1 MPNESDTNPPD
12 NNRIP
17 ADMDA
22 TILPGASGASN
33 SNLPSK
39 PPADMDATILP
50 GARGHDSDATII
62 PGARGAGQQAA
73 PDQSFAPRLE
83 RIGDCKVEKR
93 LGVGGFGEVWL
104 ATQESDLLKR
114 RVAIKLLKAG
124 MDSTSVLERFELE
137 RKVLSTMNH
146 PSISRLYGG
155 GVTEDGRSYFIMEFV
170 EGLTLGLWCKRQ
182 KLTVTERL
190 SIFRQVCSAVAHAH
204 AVGIVHRDLKPDNIM
219 VTAEGVPKLLDF
231 GIAKI
236 VNRDVKEEDR
246 AQDMPGEVGPL
257 TPMYA
262 SPEQWRGEPLTAS
275 TDIYSLGVILYE
287 TLTEQLPYE
296 FANLSLDEIR
306 HLVCE
311 TSPSL
316 PSEASFRSATLIA
329 QTQTGTVATGNST
342 IPEGSKSRLR
352 RKLRGDLDNIV
363 LMAMRAEQG
372 RRYATVDALIAD
384 LDAYTASMPISA
396 RPSSA
401 GYRAQKWMGRN
412 RKKVFLTAAATA
424 ALVFGIGWFV
434 YAQIAKADA
443 ALKAQ
448 IFQKELEAE
457 TKKKEEETRI
467 KEEETK
473 KLVAKDEVIFQ
484 RFKSLSGDFAKNPET
499 SLPIIEDYENSLRV
513 NMKLHPDDSALQL
526 EINQNLVKM
535 FTRKAKVFIQ
545 NNNLKE
551 GLASTS
557 EQLALA
563 QAVFEQTKDVKD
575 RRELGMAL
583 QLRGD
588 IFFIAKDFPE
598 AAKFYQANIELRKD
612 ICKEKPSDIDANRD
626 LSKAIVR
633 LRDLAKEQGQLD
645 VALKYSTDILT
656 LRTKLK
662 NESKGADPK
671 KIDTVEFEWLVAGQ
685 WHAEDLRNMDR
696 LDEAEKEIVQTLPL
710 VKQRA
715 VTTESATNQT
725 LVNLWEGLL
734 CEISLDKQDFKKA
747 LSAANRMVKATEA
760 SLQLSNSGSR
770 ELEMFV
776 DAAGLKALVQ
786 ADMGDVEDSLDTIQ
800 STMASANRMRDKNK
814 QLKGDAIDDER
825 LLMMYAYEMRAL
837 RLLGK
842 IDEAKKVGAKAL
854 ALGAQRHDDAGAGW
868 FIPKSNSFSQSALLE
883 KDSDEAIRLAKAG
896 VSEATNAKDPLIQ
909 LESYEALVEVL
920 RKFATKE
927 EVAVEIAKATDIAS
941 RMKRPRVDAMLKRIQ
956 GDTKPGKPAV
966 VAPVPPVVAPKTPA
980 PKTPAT
986 AAPTAAP
993 KTPATAA
1000 PTAAPKTPATAAPTA
1015 APKTPATA
1023 APTAAPKTPATT
1035 APTTAPK
1042 TPTTAAPP
1050 ATTPPTSAPKP
1061 PATKPPTATPPA
1073 ATPPA
1078 SVPPPATN
1086 PGNDEK
1092 PAPPLF

>member
-1 MPNESDTNPPD
+1 MSNESDTTPPGND
-12 NNRIP
+12 HIP

-22 TILPGASGASN
+22 TIMPGASGASN
-33 SNLPSK
+33 SKLPSK
-39 PPADMDATILP
+39 APADIDATILP

-62 PGARGAGQQAA
+62 SGARGAPSGTGQQVA
-73 PDQSFAPRLE
+73 PDPSFAPRLE

-137 RKVLSTMNH
+137 RKVLSTLNH

-190 SIFRQVCSAVAHAH
+190 AIFRQVCSAVAHAH
-204 AVGIVHRDLKPDNIM
+204 ALGIVHRDLKPDNIM

-236 VNRDVKEEDR
+236 INKDVQEQDR
-246 AQDMPGEVGPL
+246 SQDMPGEVGPL

-262 SPEQWRGEPLTAS
+262 SPEQWRAEPLTAS

-329 QTQTGTVATGNST
+329 QTQTGSVATGNST

-384 LDAYTASMPISA
+384 LDAYAASMPVSA
-396 RPSSA
+396 RPTSA

-448 IFQKELEAE
+448 IAQKELEAE
-457 TKKKEEETRI
+457 TKKKEEATRI
-467 KEEETK
+467 KEEEEK
-473 KLVAKDEVIFQ
+473 KLIAKDKVIFE
-484 RFKSLSGDFAKNPET
+484 RFKSLPGDFAQNPET

-513 NMKLHPDDSALQL
+513 NMKLHPDDLALQL

-545 NNNLKE
+545 NNNIKE

-557 EQLALA
+557 EHLALA

-575 RRELGMAL
+575 RRELGVAL
-583 QLRGD
+583 QFRGD
-588 IFFIAKDFPE
+588 IFFAAKAFSE
-598 AAKFYQANIELRKD
+598 ANKFYQENITLRQD
-612 ICKEKPSDIDANRD
+612 ICKDKPSDIDANRD
-626 LSKAIVR
+626 LSRAIARV
-633 LRDLAKEQGQLD
+633 RDLVKEQGQLD
-645 VALKYSTDILT
+645 AALKYSTDILA

-671 KIDTVEFEWLVAGQ
+671 KIDTVEYEWLLAGY

-715 VTTESATNQT
+715 VKTESATNQT

-786 ADMGDVEDSLDTIQ
+786 ADMGDAEDSLDTIQ

-814 QLKGDAIDDER
+814 QLKGDAINDER

-842 IDEAKKVGAKAL
+842 MDEAKEVGAKAL

-868 FIPKSNSFSQSALLE
+868 FAPKSNAFSQSALLE

-941 RMKRPRVDAMLKRIQ
+941 RMKRPKADAILKRIQ
-956 GDTKPGKPAV
+956 GDAKPSQPAV
-966 VAPVPPVVAPKTPA
+966 LAPAQPVVAPKTSTPKIPA
-980 PKTPAT
+980 
-986 AAPTAAP
+986 TAAP
-993 KTPATAA
+993 KTPA
-1000 PTAAPKTPATAAPTA
+1000 
-1015 APKTPATA
+1015 
-1023 APTAAPKTPATT
+1023 
-1035 APTTAPK
+1035 
-1042 TPTTAAPP
+1042 TAAPP

-1061 PATKPPTATPPA
+1061 PATKPPA

>member
-1 MPNESDTNPPD
+1 MSNDSEPTPPD

-33 SNLPSK
+33 SNPPSK
-39 PPADMDATILP
+39 VPADIDATILP

-62 PGARGAGQQAA
+62 PGARGAPSGAGQQAA
-73 PDQSFAPRLE
+73 PNQSFAPRLE

-137 RKVLSTMNH
+137 RKVLSTLNH

-190 SIFRQVCSAVAHAH
+190 AIFRQVCSAVAHAH

-236 VNRDVKEEDR
+236 INKDVQEQDR
-246 AQDMPGEVGPL
+246 VQDMPGEVGPL

-262 SPEQWRGEPLTAS
+262 SPEQWRGEPLSAS
-275 TDIYSLGVILYE
+275 TDIYSLGVILFE
-287 TLTEQLPYE
+287 TLTEQLP
-296 FANLSLDEIR
+296 FDFSNLSIDQIR
-306 HLVCE
+306 KMVCE
-311 TSPSL
+311 TSPAL
-316 PSEASFRSATLIA
+316 PSEVSFRTTSSIG
-329 QTQTGTVATGNST
+329 QTQTGIVATGT
-342 IPEGSKSRLR
+342 ATVPEGSKSRLR
-352 RKLRGDLDNIV
+352 KKLRGDLDNIV
-363 LMAMRAEQG
+363 LMAMRTEPG
-372 RRYATVDALIAD
+372 RRYASVDALIAD
-384 LDAYTASMPISA
+384 LDAYAASMPVSA
-396 RPSSA
+396 RPTSA

-412 RKKVFLTAAATA
+412 KKKVFLTTAATA

-448 IFQKELEAE
+448 IAQKELDAQKADAALKAQIAQKELEAE
-457 TKKKEEETRI
+457 TQKKEEEQ
-467 KEEETK
+467 K
-473 KLVAKDEVIFQ
+473 KLIAKDTLIFD
-484 RFKSLSGDFAKNPET
+484 RFKSLPGDFAQNPEI

-545 NNNLKE
+545 NKNIKE

-563 QAVFEQTKDVKD
+563 KAVFEKTKDVKD
-575 RRELGMAL
+575 RRELGAAL

-588 IFFIAKDFPE
+588 IFFAAKDFPE
-598 AAKFYQANIELRKD
+598 AKNFYQENIALRQD

-645 VALKYSTDILT
+645 IALKYSTDILA

-715 VTTESATNQT
+715 VKTESAANQT

-786 ADMGDVEDSLDTIQ
+786 ADMGDAEDSLDTIQ
-800 STMASANRMRDKNK
+800 STTASANRMRDKNK
-814 QLKGDAIDDER
+814 QLKGDAINDER
-825 LLMMYAYEMRAL
+825 LLMMYSYEMRAL
-837 RLLGK
+837 RLLGR
-842 IDEAKKVGAKAL
+842 IDEAKEVGAKAL

-868 FIPKSNSFSQSALLE
+868 FAPKSNSFSQSALLE

-920 RKFATKE
+920 RKFASKE

-941 RMKRPRVDAMLKRIQ
+941 RMKRPKADAILKRIQ
-956 GDTKPGKPAV
+956 VDTKPGKPAV
-966 VAPVPPVVAPKTPA
+966 VA

-986 AAPTAAP
+986 AAPTAATKTPAIAAPTATP

-1000 PTAAPKTPATAAPTA
+1000 PTTAPKTPATAAPTT

-1023 APTAAPKTPATT
+1023 APTT
-1035 APTTAPK
+1035 APTAT
-1042 TPTTAAPP
+1042 PP
-1050 ATTPPTSAPKP
+1050 ATTPPTSPPKSP
-1061 PATKPPTATPPA
+1061 SRNPPA

-1078 SVPPPATN
+1078 SVP
-1086 PGNDEK
+1086 
-1092 PAPPLF
+1092 APPLI

>member
-1 MPNESDTNPPD
+1 MPNDSDTTPPD
-12 NNRIP
+12 KDSVP

-33 SNLPSK
+33 SKSPSK
-39 PPADMDATILP
+39 APADIDATILP

-62 PGARGAGQQAA
+62 PGARGALNGAGQQAA

-124 MDSTSVLERFELE
+124 MDSASVLERFELE
-137 RKVLSTMNH
+137 RKVLSTLNH

-190 SIFRQVCSAVAHAH
+190 AIFRQVCSAVAHAH

-236 VNRDVKEEDR
+236 INKDVQEQDR
-246 AQDMPGEVGPL
+246 SQDMPGEVGPL

-262 SPEQWRGEPLTAS
+262 SPEQWRAEPLTAS

-296 FANLSLDEIR
+296 FVNLSLDEIR
-306 HLVCE
+306 KLVCE

-329 QTQTGTVATGNST
+329 QTQTGTIATGNST

-396 RPSSA
+396 RPLSA

-412 RKKVFLTAAATA
+412 RKKVFLTTAATA

-434 YAQIAKADA
+434 YAQIVKAE
-443 ALKAQ
+443 AQ
-448 IFQKELEAE
+448 IAQKELEAE
-457 TKKKEEETRI
+457 TKKKEEETRR
-467 KEEETK
+467 KEEEREK
-473 KLVAKDEVIFQ
+473 DRAKDKVIFE
-484 RFKSLSGDFAKNPET
+484 RFKSLPGDFAQNPET
-499 SLPIIEDYENSLRV
+499 SLPIIEDYENSLRINFKV
-513 NMKLHPDDSALQL
+513 NPDNVANQL
-526 EINQNLVKM
+526 EIQRNLMRALARKSKLFLQNK
-535 FTRKAKVFIQ
+535 
-545 NNNLKE
+545 NLQE
-551 GLASTS
+551 GLVSTA

-563 QAVFEQTKDVKD
+563 NEILEKTKDPKD
-575 RRELGMAL
+575 RRELGVAL
-583 QLRGD
+583 QYRGD
-588 IFFIAKDFPE
+588 IYFAVKNFPE
-598 AAKFYQANIELRKD
+598 AKKFYMENMVLRED
-612 ICKEKPSDIDANRD
+612 ICKANPGDIDATRD
-626 LSKAIVR
+626 VSKAMVR
-633 LRDLAKEQGQLD
+633 LRDLAKEEGQLD
-645 VALKYSTDILT
+645 VALKYSTDILAM
-656 LRTKLK
+656 RTKLK
-662 NESKGADPK
+662 NESKGADEK
-671 KIDTVEFEWLVAGQ
+671 KIETLEYEWLVAGQ
-685 WHAEDLRNMDR
+685 WHAEDLRHMDR
-696 LDEAEKEIVQTLPL
+696 LNEAEKEIVQTLPL

-715 VTTESATNQT
+715 VKTESETNQT

-786 ADMGDVEDSLDTIQ
+786 ADMGDAEDSLDTIQ

-814 QLKGDAIDDER
+814 QLKGDAINDER

-837 RLLGK
+837 RLLGR

-868 FIPKSNSFSQSALLE
+868 FAPKSNAFSQSALLE
-883 KDSDEAIRLAKAG
+883 NDSDEAIRLAKAG

-920 RKFATKE
+920 RKFASKE
-927 EVAVEIAKATDIAS
+927 EVAVEIAKATDITS
-941 RMKRPRVDAMLKRIQ
+941 RMKRPKADAILKRIQ
-956 GDTKPGKPAV
+956 GDAKLGKPAEV
-966 VAPVPPVVAPKTPA
+966 A

-986 AAPTAAP
+986 AAPTPPTSPP
-993 KTPATAA
+993 KTSVKKPPAVT
-1000 PTAAPKTPATAAPTA
+1000 
-1015 APKTPATA
+1015 
-1023 APTAAPKTPATT
+1023 
-1035 APTTAPK
+1035 
-1042 TPTTAAPP
+1042 PP
-1050 ATTPPTSAPKP
+1050 ATV
-1061 PATKPPTATPPA
+1061 
-1073 ATPPA
+1073 PPA
-1078 SVPPPATN
+1078 SVPPPKTN
-1086 PGNDEK
+1086 PENKEK
-1092 PAPPLF
+1092 PLPPLY

>member
-1 MPNESDTNPPD
+1 MSNDSEPTPPD

-17 ADMDA
+17 AEMDA

-39 PPADMDATILP
+39 VPADIDATILP

-62 PGARGAGQQAA
+62 PGARGAPSGAGQQAA
-73 PDQSFAPRLE
+73 PNQSFAPRLE

-137 RKVLSTMNH
+137 RKVLSTLNH

-190 SIFRQVCSAVAHAH
+190 AIFRQVCSAVAHAH

-306 HLVCE
+306 NLVCE

-329 QTQTGTVATGNST
+329 QTQTGSVATGNST

-384 LDAYTASMPISA
+384 LDAYAASMPVSA
-396 RPSSA
+396 RPTSA

-412 RKKVFLTAAATA
+412 KKKVFLTAAATA

-448 IFQKELEAE
+448 IAQKELDAQKADAALKAQIAQKELEAE
-457 TKKKEEETRI
+457 TQKKEEEQ
-467 KEEETK
+467 K
-473 KLVAKDEVIFQ
+473 KLIAKDTLIFD
-484 RFKSLSGDFAKNPET
+484 RFKSLPGDFAQNPEI

-535 FTRKAKVFIQ
+535 YTRKAKVFIQ
-545 NNNLKE
+545 NKNIKE

-563 QAVFEQTKDVKD
+563 KAVFEKTKDVKD
-575 RRELGMAL
+575 RRELGAAL

-588 IFFIAKDFPE
+588 IFFAAKDFPE
-598 AAKFYQANIELRKD
+598 AKNFYQENIALRQD

-645 VALKYSTDILT
+645 IALKYSTDILA

-715 VTTESATNQT
+715 VKTESAANQT

-786 ADMGDVEDSLDTIQ
+786 ADMGDAEDSLDTIQ
-800 STMASANRMRDKNK
+800 STTASANRMRDKNK
-814 QLKGDAIDDER
+814 QLKGDAINDER
-825 LLMMYAYEMRAL
+825 LLMMYSYEMRAL
-837 RLLGK
+837 RLLGR
-842 IDEAKKVGAKAL
+842 IDEAKEVGAKAL

-868 FIPKSNSFSQSALLE
+868 FAPKSNSFSQSALLE

-920 RKFATKE
+920 RKFASKE

-941 RMKRPRVDAMLKRIQ
+941 RMKRPKADAILKRIQ
-956 GDTKPGKPAV
+956 GDTKPGKPTV
-966 VAPVPPVVAPKTPA
+966 LVPVPPVVAPQTSQ

-993 KTPATAA
+993 NTPVAT
-1000 PTAAPKTPATAAPTA
+1000 
-1015 APKTPATA
+1015 
-1023 APTAAPKTPATT
+1023 
-1035 APTTAPK
+1035 
-1042 TPTTAAPP
+1042 PP
-1050 ATTPPTSAPKP
+1050 ATTPPTSPPKP
-1061 PATKPPTATPPA
+1061 PATKTPAATPPA

-1078 SVPPPATN
+1078 SVPPPPETN
-1086 PGNDEK
+1086 PIF
-1092 PAPPLF
+1092 LMSYSISI

>member
-1 MPNESDTNPPD
+1 
-12 NNRIP
+12 
-17 ADMDA
+17 
-22 TILPGASGASN
+22 
-33 SNLPSK
+33 
-39 PPADMDATILP
+39 
-50 GARGHDSDATII
+50 
-62 PGARGAGQQAA
+62 
-73 PDQSFAPRLE
+73 
-83 RIGDCKVEKR
+83 
-93 LGVGGFGEVWL
+93 
-104 ATQESDLLKR
+104 
-114 RVAIKLLKAG
+114 
-124 MDSTSVLERFELE
+124 
-137 RKVLSTMNH
+137 
-146 PSISRLYGG
+146 
-155 GVTEDGRSYFIMEFV
+155 
-170 EGLTLGLWCKRQ
+170 
-182 KLTVTERL
+182 
-190 SIFRQVCSAVAHAH
+190 
-204 AVGIVHRDLKPDNIM
+204 
-219 VTAEGVPKLLDF
+219 
-231 GIAKI
+231 
-236 VNRDVKEEDR
+236 
-246 AQDMPGEVGPL
+246 
-257 TPMYA
+257 
-262 SPEQWRGEPLTAS
+262 
-275 TDIYSLGVILYE
+275 
-287 TLTEQLPYE
+287 
-296 FANLSLDEIR
+296 
-306 HLVCE
+306 
-311 TSPSL
+311 
-316 PSEASFRSATLIA
+316 
-329 QTQTGTVATGNST
+329 
-342 IPEGSKSRLR
+342 
-352 RKLRGDLDNIV
+352 
-363 LMAMRAEQG
+363 MAMRAEQG

-424 ALVFGIGWFV
+424 ALVFGIGWYV

-448 IFQKELEAE
+448 IAQKELDAEKADSALKAQIAQKELEAE
-457 TKKKEEETRI
+457 TKNKEEE
-467 KEEETK
+467 KK
-473 KLVAKDEVIFQ
+473 KLKEKDDKIFE
-484 RFKSLSGDFAKNPET
+484 RFTSLPKDFAQNPET

-513 NMKLHPDDSALQL
+513 NKKLNPDDPVKQL
-526 EINQNLVKM
+526 GINQNIVKM
-535 FTRKAKVFIQ
+535 YVRKAKVFIQ
-545 NNNLKE
+545 NNNIKE
-551 GLASTS
+551 GIATTS
-557 EQLALA
+557 EHLALA
-563 QAVFEQTKDVKD
+563 QAVFEQTKDVLD
-575 RRELGMAL
+575 RRELGVAL

-588 IFFIAKDFPE
+588 IFFATKDFS
-598 AAKFYQANIELRKD
+598 AAKKFYQENITLRQD
-612 ICKEKPSDIDANRD
+612 ICKDKPSDIDANRD
-626 LSKAIVR
+626 LSRAIARV
-633 LRDLAKEQGQLD
+633 RDLVKEQGQLD
-645 VALKYSTDILT
+645 TALKYSTDILT

-671 KIDTVEFEWLVAGQ
+671 KIDTVEYEWLLAGY

-715 VTTESATNQT
+715 VKTESATNQT

-786 ADMGDVEDSLDTIQ
+786 ADMGDAEDSLDTIQ

-814 QLKGDAIDDER
+814 QLKGDAINDER

-842 IDEAKKVGAKAL
+842 IDEAKEVGAKAL

-868 FIPKSNSFSQSALLE
+868 FAPKSNAFSQSALLE

-941 RMKRPRVDAMLKRIQ
+941 RMKRPKADAILKRIQ
-956 GDTKPGKPAV
+956 GDAKLGKPAA
-966 VAPVPPVVAPKTPA
+966 VAPVPPVVAPKAPA
-980 PKTPAT
+980 TAAPTTTPKTPAT
-986 AAPTAAP
+986 AAPTTAP
-993 KTPATAA
+993 KKPATAA
-1000 PTAAPKTPATAAPTA
+1000 PTA
-1015 APKTPATA
+1015 
-1023 APTAAPKTPATT
+1023 
-1035 APTTAPK
+1035 APK

-1073 ATPPA
+1073 AKPPA

>member
-1 MPNESDTNPPD
+1 MPNESDTTPPD

-33 SNLPSK
+33 SSLPSK
-39 PPADMDATILP
+39 VPADIDATILP

-62 PGARGAGQQAA
+62 PGPRGAPSGAGQQAA
-73 PDQSFAPRLE
+73 PDQSFVPRLE

-114 RVAIKLLKAG
+114 RVAIKVLKAG

-137 RKVLSTMNH
+137 RKVLSTLNH

-190 SIFRQVCSAVAHAH
+190 AIFRQVCSAVAHAH

-262 SPEQWRGEPLTAS
+262 SPEQWRAEPLTAS

-448 IFQKELEAE
+448 IAQKDLEAE
-457 TKKKEEETRI
+457 TKKKEEETRR
-467 KEEETK
+467 KEEEREK
-473 KLVAKDEVIFQ
+473 DRAKDRVIFE
-484 RFKSLSGDFAKNPET
+484 RFKSLPGDFAQNPET
-499 SLPIIEDYENSLRV
+499 SLPIIEDYENSLRINFKV
-513 NMKLHPDDSALQL
+513 NPDNVANQL
-526 EINQNLVKM
+526 EIQRNLMRALARKSKLFLQNK
-535 FTRKAKVFIQ
+535 
-545 NNNLKE
+545 NLQE
-551 GLASTS
+551 GLVSTA

-563 QAVFEQTKDVKD
+563 NEILEKTKDPKD
-575 RRELGMAL
+575 RRELGVAL
-583 QLRGD
+583 QYRGD
-588 IFFIAKDFPE
+588 IYFAVKNFPE
-598 AAKFYQANIELRKD
+598 AKKFYMENMVLRED
-612 ICKEKPSDIDANRD
+612 ICKANPGDIDATRD
-626 LSKAIVR
+626 VSKAMVR
-633 LRDLAKEQGQLD
+633 LRDLAKEEGQLD
-645 VALKYSTDILT
+645 VALKYSTDILAM
-656 LRTKLK
+656 RTKLK
-662 NESKGADPK
+662 NESKGADEK
-671 KIDTVEFEWLVAGQ
+671 KIDTVEYEWLVAGQ
-685 WHAEDLRNMDR
+685 WHAEDLRHMDR

-715 VTTESATNQT
+715 VKTESETNQT

-786 ADMGDVEDSLDTIQ
+786 ADMGDAEDSLDTIQ

-814 QLKGDAIDDER
+814 QLKGDAINDER

-837 RLLGK
+837 RLLGR

-868 FIPKSNSFSQSALLE
+868 FAPKSNAFSQSALLE
-883 KDSDEAIRLAKAG
+883 NDSDEAIRLAKAG

-920 RKFATKE
+920 RKFASKE
-927 EVAVEIAKATDIAS
+927 EVAVEIAKATDITS
-941 RMKRPRVDAMLKRIQ
+941 RMKRPKADAILKRIQ
-956 GDTKPGKPAV
+956 GDAKLGKPAEV
-966 VAPVPPVVAPKTPA
+966 A

-986 AAPTAAP
+986 AAPTPPTSPP
-993 KTPATAA
+993 KTPVKK
-1000 PTAAPKTPATAAPTA
+1000 PPAVT
-1015 APKTPATA
+1015 
-1023 APTAAPKTPATT
+1023 
-1035 APTTAPK
+1035 
-1042 TPTTAAPP
+1042 PP
-1050 ATTPPTSAPKP
+1050 ATV
-1061 PATKPPTATPPA
+1061 
-1073 ATPPA
+1073 PPA
-1078 SVPPPATN
+1078 SVPPPKTN
-1086 PGNDEK
+1086 PENKEK
-1092 PAPPLF
+1092 PLPPLC

>member
-1 MPNESDTNPPD
+1 MSNDSEPTPPD

-17 ADMDA
+17 EHMDA

-33 SNLPSK
+33 SKLPSK
-39 PPADMDATILP
+39 APADIDATILP

-62 PGARGAGQQAA
+62 PGARDAPSDAGQQAA
-73 PDQSFAPRLE
+73 PVQSFAPRLE

-124 MDSTSVLERFELE
+124 MDSASVLERFELE
-137 RKVLSTMNH
+137 RKVLSTLNH

-190 SIFRQVCSAVAHAH
+190 AIFRQVCSAVAHAH

-306 HLVCE
+306 QLVCE

-363 LMAMRAEQG
+363 LMAMRVEQG

-384 LDAYTASMPISA
+384 LDAYAASMPISA
-396 RPSSA
+396 RPTSA

-424 ALVFGIGWFV
+424 ALVFGTGWFV
-434 YAQIAKADA
+434 YAKIAKADA
-443 ALKAQ
+443 ALEAQ
-448 IFQKELEAE
+448 IAQKELDAQKADAALKAEIAQKELEAE
-457 TKKKEEETRI
+457 TKKKSEEL
-467 KEEETK
+467 K
-473 KLVAKDEVIFQ
+473 KLFEKDTLILE
-484 RFKSLSGDFAKNPET
+484 RFKSLPGDFAQNPEI
-499 SLPIIEDYENSLRV
+499 SLPILEDYEKSLR
-513 NMKLHPDDSALQL
+513 NNINLHPEPAWKL
-526 EINQNLVKM
+526 EVQQNLVKM
-535 FTRKAKVFIQ
+535 FTRKSKVFIQ
-545 NNNLKE
+545 NKNIKE

-575 RRELGMAL
+575 RRELGVAL

-588 IFFIAKDFPE
+588 IFFAAKDFPE
-598 AAKFYQANIELRKD
+598 TAKFYQANIELRQD
-612 ICKEKPSDIDANRD
+612 ICKDKPSDIDANRD

-645 VALKYSTDILT
+645 VALKYSTEILA

-671 KIDTVEFEWLVAGQ
+671 KIDTVEFEWLLAGQ
-685 WHAEDLRNMDR
+685 WHAEDLRHMDR

-715 VTTESATNQT
+715 VKTESAANQT

-734 CEISLDKQDFKKA
+734 CDISLDKQDFKKA

-786 ADMGDVEDSLDTIQ
+786 ADMGDAEDSLDTIQ

-814 QLKGDAIDDER
+814 QLKGDAINDER

-837 RLLGK
+837 RLLGR
-842 IDEAKKVGAKAL
+842 IDEAKEVGAKAL

-868 FIPKSNSFSQSALLE
+868 FAPKSNSFSQSALLE

-896 VSEATNAKDPLIQ
+896 VSEAINANEPLIQ

-920 RKFATKE
+920 RKFASKE

-941 RMKRPRVDAMLKRIQ
+941 RMKRPKSDAILKRIQ
-956 GDTKPGKPAV
+956 GDTKLDKPA
-966 VAPVPPVVAPKTPA
+966 VVAPKTPA
-980 PKTPAT
+980 TG
-986 AAPTAAP
+986 APTP
-993 KTPATAA
+993 
-1000 PTAAPKTPATAAPTA
+1000 
-1015 APKTPATA
+1015 
-1023 APTAAPKTPATT
+1023 
-1035 APTTAPK
+1035 PTTAPK
-1042 TPTTAAPP
+1042 TPATGAPTSPTTAPKTQATGAPTSPAAAPKTPTTGAPTPPAKKPPAGTPP
-1050 ATTPPTSAPKP
+1050 ATV
-1061 PATKPPTATPPA
+1061 
-1073 ATPPA
+1073 PPA
-1078 SVPPPATN
+1078 SAPPPKTNPENEEKPVPP
-1086 PGNDEK
+1086 
-1092 PAPPLF
+1092 LY

>member
-1 MPNESDTNPPD
+1 MSNDSEPTPPD

-33 SNLPSK
+33 SNPPSK
-39 PPADMDATILP
+39 VPADIDATILP

-62 PGARGAGQQAA
+62 PGARGAPSGAGQQAA
-73 PDQSFAPRLE
+73 PNQSFAPRLE

-137 RKVLSTMNH
+137 RKVLSTLNH

-190 SIFRQVCSAVAHAH
+190 AIFRQVCSAVAHAH

-236 VNRDVKEEDR
+236 INKDVQEQDR
-246 AQDMPGEVGPL
+246 VQDMPGEVGPL

-262 SPEQWRGEPLTAS
+262 SPEQWRGEPLSAS
-275 TDIYSLGVILYE
+275 TDIYSLGVILFE
-287 TLTEQLPYE
+287 TLTEQLP
-296 FANLSLDEIR
+296 FDFSNLSIDQIR
-306 HLVCE
+306 KMVCE
-311 TSPSL
+311 TSPAL
-316 PSEASFRSATLIA
+316 PSEVSFRTTSSIG
-329 QTQTGTVATGNST
+329 QTQTGIVATGT
-342 IPEGSKSRLR
+342 ATVPEGSKSRLR
-352 RKLRGDLDNIV
+352 KKLRGDLDNIV
-363 LMAMRAEQG
+363 LMAMRTEPG
-372 RRYATVDALIAD
+372 RRYASVDALIAD
-384 LDAYTASMPISA
+384 LDAYAASMPVSA
-396 RPSSA
+396 RPTSA

-412 RKKVFLTAAATA
+412 KKKVFLTTAATA

-448 IFQKELEAE
+448 IAQKELDAQKADAALKAQIAQKELEAE
-457 TKKKEEETRI
+457 TQKKEEEQ
-467 KEEETK
+467 K
-473 KLVAKDEVIFQ
+473 KLIAKDTLIFD
-484 RFKSLSGDFAKNPET
+484 RFKSLPGDFAQNPEI

-545 NNNLKE
+545 NKNIKE

-563 QAVFEQTKDVKD
+563 KAVFEKTKDVKD
-575 RRELGMAL
+575 RRELGAAL

-588 IFFIAKDFPE
+588 IFFAAKDFPE
-598 AAKFYQANIELRKD
+598 AKNFYQENIALRQD

-645 VALKYSTDILT
+645 IALKYSTDILA

-715 VTTESATNQT
+715 VKTESAANQT

-786 ADMGDVEDSLDTIQ
+786 ADMGDAEDSLDTIQ
-800 STMASANRMRDKNK
+800 STTASANRMRDKNK
-814 QLKGDAIDDER
+814 QLKGDAINDER
-825 LLMMYAYEMRAL
+825 LLMMYSYEMRAL
-837 RLLGK
+837 RLLGR
-842 IDEAKKVGAKAL
+842 IDEAKEVGAKAL

-868 FIPKSNSFSQSALLE
+868 FAPKSNSFSQSALLE

-920 RKFATKE
+920 RKFASKE

-941 RMKRPRVDAMLKRIQ
+941 RMKRPKADAILKRIQ
-956 GDTKPGKPAV
+956 VDTKPGKPAV
-966 VAPVPPVVAPKTPA
+966 VA

-986 AAPTAAP
+986 AAPTAATKTPAIAAPTATP

-1000 PTAAPKTPATAAPTA
+1000 PTTAPKTPATAAPT
-1015 APKTPATA
+1015 T
-1023 APTAAPKTPATT
+1023 APTAT
-1035 APTTAPK
+1035 
-1042 TPTTAAPP
+1042 PP
-1050 ATTPPTSAPKP
+1050 ATTPPTSPPKSP
-1061 PATKPPTATPPA
+1061 SRNPPA

-1078 SVPPPATN
+1078 SVP
-1086 PGNDEK
+1086 
-1092 PAPPLF
+1092 APPLI

>member
-1 MPNESDTNPPD
+1 MPNESDTTPPD
-12 NNRIP
+12 NNGIP
-17 ADMDA
+17 ADLDA

-39 PPADMDATILP
+39 SPADIDATVLP
-50 GARGHDSDATII
+50 DARGHDSDATII
-62 PGARGAGQQAA
+62 SGAHGASSGAGQKAE

-83 RIGDCKVEKR
+83 RIGDCKIEKR

-137 RKVLSTMNH
+137 RKVLSTLNH

-155 GVTEDGRSYFIMEFV
+155 GVTKDGRSYFIMEFV

-182 KLTVTERL
+182 KLTVNERL
-190 SIFRQVCSAVAHAH
+190 TIFRQVCSAVAHAH

-219 VTAEGVPKLLDF
+219 VTVEGVPKLLDF

-236 VNRDVKEEDR
+236 VNRDVKEEYR

-311 TSPSL
+311 TSPLL

-329 QTQTGTVATGNST
+329 QTQTGNVATSNST
-342 IPEGSKSRLR
+342 ITEGSKSRLR

-396 RPSSA
+396 RPLSA

-448 IFQKELEAE
+448 IAQKELEAE
-457 TKKKEEETRI
+457 IKKKEEETRI
-467 KEEETK
+467 KEEKITK
-473 KLVAKDEVIFQ
+473 LIAKDMVIFE
-484 RFKSLSGDFAKNPET
+484 RFKSLPVDFAQNPET

-513 NMKLHPDDSALQL
+513 NMKLNPNDLPKQL
-526 EINQNLVKM
+526 EIKRNLMRAV
-535 FTRKAKVFIQ
+535 TRKSKLFLQ
-545 NNNLKE
+545 NKNLRE
-551 GLASTS
+551 GLDSTA
-557 EQLALA
+557 EQLKLA
-563 QAVFEQTKDVKD
+563 KEIFENTKDPKD
-575 RRELGMAL
+575 RRELGVAL
-583 QLRGD
+583 QYRGD
-588 IFFIAKDFPE
+588 IYFTVKNFLEAKE
-598 AAKFYQANIELRKD
+598 FYMENMVLRED
-612 ICKEKPSDIDANRD
+612 ICKANPGDIDATRD
-626 LSKAIVR
+626 MSKAMVR

-645 VALKYSTDILT
+645 VALEYSTKILAM
-656 LRTKLK
+656 RTKLK
-662 NESKGADPK
+662 NESKGADEK
-671 KIDTVEFEWLVAGQ
+671 KIDTMEYEWLVAGQ
-685 WHAEDLRNMDR
+685 WHAEDLRNLDR

-715 VTTESATNQT
+715 VKVESEINQT
-725 LVNLWEGLL
+725 LINLWEGLL
-734 CEISLDKQDFKKA
+734 CEISLDKQEFKKA

-760 SLQLSNSGSR
+760 SLQLSNAGSR

-776 DAAGLKALVQ
+776 DASALKALVQ
-786 ADMGDVEDSLDTIQ
+786 ADMGDAENSLDTIQ

-814 QLKGDAIDDER
+814 QLKGDAINDER
-825 LLMMYAYEMRAL
+825 LLMMYAYEIRAL

-842 IDEAKKVGAKAL
+842 IDEAKEVGAKAL

-868 FIPKSNSFSQSALLE
+868 FAPKSNAFSQSAFLE

-896 VSEATNAKDPLIQ
+896 VSEAMHANDPMIL
-909 LESYEALVEVL
+909 LESYEVLVDVL
-920 RKFATKE
+920 RKFASNE

-941 RMKRPRVDAMLKRIQ
+941 RMKRPKAAAILKRIQ
-956 GDTKPGKPAV
+956 GNQSPDKPALPAPTPPPTPGKTPL
-966 VAPVPPVVAPKTPA
+966 PTPGKTP
-980 PKTPAT
+980 PPTPGKTP
-986 AAPTAAP
+986 PN
-993 KTPATAA
+993 
-1000 PTAAPKTPATAAPTA
+1000 
-1015 APKTPATA
+1015 
-1023 APTAAPKTPATT
+1023 
-1035 APTTAPK
+1035 
-1042 TPTTAAPP
+1042 
-1050 ATTPPTSAPKP
+1050 S
-1061 PATKPPTATPPA
+1061 
-1073 ATPPA
+1073 
-1078 SVPPPATN
+1078 
-1086 PGNDEK
+1086 
-1092 PAPPLF
+1092 

>member
-1 MPNESDTNPPD
+1 MSNDSEPTPPD

-22 TILPGASGASN
+22 TILPGASGVSN
-33 SNLPSK
+33 SKLPSK
-39 PPADMDATILP
+39 APADIDATILP

-62 PGARGAGQQAA
+62 PGARDAPSDAGQQAA
-73 PDQSFAPRLE
+73 PVQSFAPRLE

-124 MDSTSVLERFELE
+124 MDSASVLERFELE
-137 RKVLSTMNH
+137 RKVLSTLNH

-190 SIFRQVCSAVAHAH
+190 AIFRQVCSAVAHAH

-412 RKKVFLTAAATA
+412 KRKVFLATA
-424 ALVFGIGWFV
+424 ASAAIVFGIGWYV

-443 ALKAQ
+443 VLKAQ
-448 IFQKELEAE
+448 IANADAEIAKKKLEISDAE
-457 TKKKEEETRI
+457 TAAEKNKLLQKDKE
-467 KEEETK
+467 
-473 KLVAKDEVIFQ
+473 IFN
-484 RFKSLSGDFAKNPET
+484 RYNSLSKNDYAKNPEI
-499 SLPIIEDYENSLRV
+499 SLPIIEDFEKNLREHIKQKK
-513 NMKLHPDDSALQL
+513 NAAPAKQL
-526 EINQNLVKM
+526 EIKQNIIKVL
-535 FTRKAKVFIQ
+535 AKKSNLFII
-545 NNNLKE
+545 NRNINE
-551 GLASTS
+551 GLAST
-557 EQLALA
+557 ETQLNLARAIFNETNLVDDSNQLCIALT
-563 QAVFEQTKDVKD
+563 F
-575 RRELGMAL
+575 
-583 QLRGD
+583 RGD
-588 IFFIAKDFPE
+588 IYLKAKDFT
-598 AAKFYQANIELRKD
+598 AAKAFYDESFQIREAKSKENPTD
-612 ICKEKPSDIDANRD
+612 ISASRNFCKAFIR
-626 LSKAIVR
+626 I
-633 LRDLAKEQGQLD
+633 RDLAKEQGQLD
-645 VALKYSTDILT
+645 LALQYSTEMLTIL
-656 LRTKLK
+656 TKLK
-662 NESKGADPK
+662 NELKGVDPK
-671 KIDTVEFEWLVAGQ
+671 KIQKAESEESGAVKDSRAKDPKEIEKEINKEIEDRKIKAEETRVKVEKEWLVAVQ

-696 LDEAEKEIVQTLPL
+696 LEEAEKELIQTLPV
-710 VKQRA
+710 VKQRLK
-715 VTTESATNQT
+715 VTESADNHT
-725 LVNLWEGLL
+725 LINIYEALM
-734 CEISLDKQDFKKA
+734 CEISLDRQDFKKA
-747 LSAANRMVKATEA
+747 LSAANRAMKAAEA
-760 SLQLSNSGSR
+760 TIQYEPGSEALQL
-770 ELEMFV
+770 FV

-786 ADMGDVEDSLDTIQ
+786 ADMGDAEDSLDTVQ
-800 STMASANRMRDKNK
+800 SAMQGAYRMRDQNK
-814 QLKGDAIDDER
+814 QLSGDAINDQH

-837 RLLGK
+837 ILLGRM
-842 IDEAKKVGAKAL
+842 DEANDVGGKAMAL
-854 ALGAQRHDDAGAGW
+854 ASQRNNDAGARW
-868 FIPKSNSFSQSALLE
+868 FEPKSNVYSQAALME
-883 KDSDEAIRLAKAG
+883 KDSVEAIRLANIAVEEAAKA
-896 VSEATNAKDPLIQ
+896 NNPLIQ
-909 LESYEALVEVL
+909 LEAYETLVTVL
-920 RKFATKE
+920 RKFASQE
-927 EVAVEIAKATDIAS
+927 DINVEIAKAIDIS
-941 RMKRPRVDAMLKRIQ
+941 NKMKRPRVDAILKRIR
-956 GDTKPGKPAV
+956 GDTKS
-966 VAPVPPVVAPKTPA
+966 PVVTPPIAEPKI
-980 PKTPAT
+980 
-986 AAPTAAP
+986 
-993 KTPATAA
+993 
-1000 PTAAPKTPATAAPTA
+1000 
-1015 APKTPATA
+1015 
-1023 APTAAPKTPATT
+1023 PATT
-1035 APTTAPK
+1035 SPVATPPTTAPK
-1042 TPTTAAPP
+1042 TPATIPP
-1050 ATTPPTSAPKP
+1050 TTTPPKSVPKP
-1061 PATKPPTATPPA
+1061 PETKPE
-1073 ATPPA
+1073 
-1078 SVPPPATN
+1078 N
-1086 PGNDEK
+1086 KEK
-1092 PAPPLF
+1092 PAPSHI